1 MFGLSL
7 HHNID
12 TRKNSLVNENIF
24 IRFLFAGQNDYR
36 FFEIIIG
43 DIWIFVVILGW
54 YRKDRKRTGIAVGE
68 PKKKQ
73 VIKQLVKL
81 LPFRECHLMS
91 ISVDST
97 RITPPCGQFEI
108 SRKYMD
114 LLLFLKLEE

>member
-1 MFGLSL
+1 MRIFSFVFYLLAKTIIVSL
-7 HHNID
+7 
-12 TRKNSLVNENIF
+12 KLLLVTFEFLLLFWDDIGRIGNEQVSRSF
-24 IRFLFAGQNDYR
+24 P
-36 FFEIIIG
+36 II
-43 DIWIFVVILGW
+43 
-54 YRKDRKRTGIAVGE
+54 VGE

>member
-54 YRKDRKRTGIAVGE
+54 YRKDRKRTGIAFVSYHCRRT
-68 PKKKQ
+68 KKKTGNKTISQ
-73 VIKQLVKL
+73 IA
-81 LPFRECHLMS
+81 S
-91 ISVDST
+91 ISWMSPDVNFRRFHSHYT
-97 RITPPCGQFEI
+97 TVWPVRN
-108 SRKYMD
+108 
-114 LLLFLKLEE
+114 

>member
-54 YRKDRKRTGIAVGE
+54 TRYLFVSYRCRRT
-68 PKKKQ
+68 KKKTGNKTISQ
-73 VIKQLVKL
+73 IA
-81 LPFRECHLMS
+81 S
-91 ISVDST
+91 ISWMSPDVNFRRFHSHYT
-97 RITPPCGQFEI
+97 TVWPVRN
-108 SRKYMD
+108 
-114 LLLFLKLEE
+114 

>member
-1 MFGLSL
+1 MRIFSFVFYLLAKTIIVSL
-7 HHNID
+7 KLLLVTFEFLLLFWDERD
-12 TRKNSLVNENIF
+12 TCSFPIV
-24 IRFLFAGQNDYR
+24 
-36 FFEIIIG
+36 
-43 DIWIFVVILGW
+43 
-54 YRKDRKRTGIAVGE
+54 VGE